1 ADCGKKM
8 SSPRIIM
15 IPCRTPYF
23 ALVRLTPFV
32 SEVVPVRITQG
43 KSQRKTFSSIWLIS
57 DSWKI

>member
-1 ADCGKKM
+1 M

-15 IPCRTPYF
+15 IPRRTPYF

-43 KSQRKTFSSIWLIS
+43 KS
-57 DSWKI
+57 